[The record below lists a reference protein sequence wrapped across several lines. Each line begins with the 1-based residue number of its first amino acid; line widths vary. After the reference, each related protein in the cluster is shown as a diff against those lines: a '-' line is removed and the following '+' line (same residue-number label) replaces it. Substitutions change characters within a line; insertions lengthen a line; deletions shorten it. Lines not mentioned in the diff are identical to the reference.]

1 MAGMKLYLSS
11 HGIPDVKDFLE
22 FVGKPARK
30 IKFGLIMNAKDH
42 NVPVERAAKRNEMLA
57 YFKGFGLSVHEID
70 LRDYY
75 GGSSNSDLI
84 AEFRRFDV
92 LWLNGG
98 NTYSLRWALA
108 ESKAEQPLEEALKGG
123 VIYGGNSA
131 GAIVAGP
138 TLKYFD
144 NVDDPSHAPQA
155 IYKGLGLIDRAI
167 LPHWGSKGF
176 GKAVKSTKRRLER
189 DGYQTIALTDGD
201 ALTVEV
207 TEVSE

>member
-1 MAGMKLYLSS
+1 MVGMKLYLSS

-22 FVGKPARK
+22 FVGKPAKK

-42 NVPVERAAKRNEMLA
+42 KPPVERAIRRDEAVA
-57 YFKGFGLSVHEID
+57 YFRGFGFNVHEVD

-75 GGSSNSDLI
+75 DDNSGLI
-84 AEFRRFDV
+84 AEFRKFDV

-108 ESKAEQPLEEALKGG
+108 ESEAERPLEEALMDG
-123 VIYGGNSA
+123 VVYGGNSA

-138 TLKYFD
+138 TLEYFD
-144 NVDDPSHAPQA
+144 NVDDSSQAPQA
-155 IYKGLGLIDRAI
+155 IYKGLRFIDHVV
-167 LPHWGSKGF
+167 LPHWESEDYGI
-176 GKAVKSTKRRLER
+176 AVRNTKKKLEK
-189 DGYQTIALTDGD
+189 DGYRTVELTNTD

-207 TEVSE
+207 ADILE